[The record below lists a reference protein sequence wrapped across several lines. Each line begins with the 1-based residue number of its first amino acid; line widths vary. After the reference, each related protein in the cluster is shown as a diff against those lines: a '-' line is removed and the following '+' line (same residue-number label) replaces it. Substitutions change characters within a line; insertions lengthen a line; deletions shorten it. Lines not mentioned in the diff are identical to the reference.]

1 MKTNNERILRA
12 LREAMQNAVVKEF
25 AKKENKGLTA
35 EDKEELVQGMV
46 IGWLAS
52 YSVRNEVPIEE
63 LMMEIQIIAE
73 MIYALES
80 QGCFKPVEH

>member
-1 MKTNNERILRA
+1 MKTNKVRIIRA
-12 LREAMQNAVVKEF
+12 LRDAMQNAVEKEF
-25 AKKENKGLTA
+25 AKKENKALTS

-52 YSVRNEVPIEE
+52 YSVRNDVPIEE
-63 LMMEIQIIAE
+63 LMAELQIIAE

-80 QGCFKPVEH
+80 HFEPVQH